1 MRQKAMQTLLGA
13 GNHKKQEMMKMVN
26 RISSNSAYQIN
37 QQQMVIRTL
46 MGKKSGNS
54 QRDMFIR
61 SGNMINDAGLYSP
74 FSVRKSNY
82 ISDTL
87 LRFIN
92 SDISGLKQHGNVYEY
107 DGICFTKEQIP
118 KVDTTKLSEV
128 KAKNNV
134 MDFGQNS
141 YFKYVDA
148 EGKEHALFTG
158 NNFIDTVYSERMRGA
173 EYDAVAQDYANF
185 WDYMTIDDPVY
196 YGLHWTQEQV
206 RDYMGEAGIET
217 GFFTVKVG
225 EKEATQYY
233 SASKT
238 GGVIHS
244 KERYDSKYQH
254 LTSTGYELMSYEPGS
269 VFKLNGKEYVLSE
282 NHTLDIPYGE
292 DLWCLGEPENYRF
305 GEKIY

>member
-1 MRQKAMQTLLGA
+1 
-13 GNHKKQEMMKMVN
+13 MVN

-46 MGKKSGNS
+46 MEKKSGNS

-61 SGNMINDAGLYSP
+61 SGNLINDAGLYFP
-74 FSVRKSNY
+74 FSVRKRNY

-141 YFKYVDA
+141 YFKYVDSS
-148 EGKEHALFTG
+148 GNEHVLFTR
-158 NNFIDTVYSERMRGA
+158 NRCIATLCSERIRGA
-173 EYDAVAQDYANF
+173 EHDAVAQDYVKF
-185 WDYMTIDDPVY
+185 WNYMTSADPVY
-196 YGLHWTQEQV
+196 YGLHWSQDEV
-206 RDYMGEAGIET
+206 REYMSEAGIET
-217 GFFTVKVG
+217 GFFTVKIG

-233 SASKT
+233 SASET

-244 KERYDSKYQH
+244 KARYDSKYEH
-254 LTSTGYELMSYEPGS
+254 LTSTGYELMGYEPGS

-292 DLWCLGEPENYRF
+292 DLWCLENPSNYRF
-305 GEKIY
+305 GVKID